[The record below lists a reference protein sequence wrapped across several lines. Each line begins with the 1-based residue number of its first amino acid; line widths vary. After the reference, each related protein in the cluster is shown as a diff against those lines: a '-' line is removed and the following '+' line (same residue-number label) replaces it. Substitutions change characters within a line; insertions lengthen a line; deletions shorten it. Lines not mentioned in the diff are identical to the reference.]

1 MIFLIKEDSSILPKV
16 HLCLT
21 MKCFRWNVV
30 MFVSQSHL
38 IFVSNGLSH
47 WFYALWDRRSYSDL
61 SICNA
66 CCLAIVQLAGH
77 ALVGVHQVTQRVIH
91 LVLMIMATIMMM
103 WCQWWRQWCS
113 ADTDDDGDI
122 CDWSCSSRC
131 SPSDAA
137 CYTAA
142 PPPSASKQ
150 GVQYA
155 TLDIFHFPNREISVR
170 FNAFKQG
177 KHGHQVT
184 PLPFQRWQQPLWLT
198 K

>member
-1 MIFLIKEDSSILPKV
+1 MQIQFENHINLWSERKYTEQIETPGASENPIGWKTNRALATHASVDFNKSRDWKNIEILISLLLDRKHPLIYHHCGIISMHAMIYLIKEDSSILPKV

-91 LVLMIMATIMMM
+91 LVLMMMVTIMIMSMMATM
-103 WCQWWRQWCS
+103 
-113 ADTDDDGDI
+113 
-122 CDWSCSSRC
+122 
-131 SPSDAA
+131 
-137 CYTAA
+137 
-142 PPPSASKQ
+142 
-150 GVQYA
+150 V
-155 TLDIFHFPNREISVR
+155 
-170 FNAFKQG
+170 
-177 KHGHQVT
+177 
-184 PLPFQRWQQPLWLT
+184 
-198 K
+198 

>member
-1 MIFLIKEDSSILPKV
+1 MKENIRELTETLGASENPIGWKTNRALATHASVDFNKSRDWKKIEIPILLLLDLKHTLIYHHCGIISMHAMLYLIKEDSSIL

-91 LVLMIMATIMMM
+91 LVLMMMMVTIMMM
-103 WCQWWRQWCS
+103 S
-113 ADTDDDGDI
+113 MV
-122 CDWSCSSRC
+122 
-131 SPSDAA
+131 AA
-137 CYTAA
+137 M
-142 PPPSASKQ
+142 
-150 GVQYA
+150 V
-155 TLDIFHFPNREISVR
+155 
-170 FNAFKQG
+170 
-177 KHGHQVT
+177 
-184 PLPFQRWQQPLWLT
+184 
-198 K
+198 

>member
-1 MIFLIKEDSSILPKV
+1 MKENIREGIETPEASENPIGWKTNRALATHASVDFNKSRDWKNIEILLSLLLDRKHPLIYHHCGIISMHAMIYLIKEDSSILPKV

-103 WCQWWRQWCS
+103 S
-113 ADTDDDGDI
+113 MM
-122 CDWSCSSRC
+122 
-131 SPSDAA
+131 
-137 CYTAA
+137 
-142 PPPSASKQ
+142 
-150 GVQYA
+150 A
-155 TLDIFHFPNREISVR
+155 TMV
-170 FNAFKQG
+170 
-177 KHGHQVT
+177 
-184 PLPFQRWQQPLWLT
+184 
-198 K
+198 

>member
-1 MIFLIKEDSSILPKV
+1 MQIQFENHINLWSERKYTGTDWDPRSKWKSNRVKNKQGSRHTHLSWFQQKHRLEEHWNPNIIIIGSETRPLIYNHCGIISMQAMIYLIKEDSSILPEV

-47 WFYALWDRRSYSDL
+47 WFYALWDIRSYSDL

-103 WCQWWRQWCS
+103 S
-113 ADTDDDGDI
+113 MV
-122 CDWSCSSRC
+122 
-131 SPSDAA
+131 AA
-137 CYTAA
+137 M
-142 PPPSASKQ
+142 
-150 GVQYA
+150 
-155 TLDIFHFPNREISVR
+155 L
-170 FNAFKQG
+170 
-177 KHGHQVT
+177 
-184 PLPFQRWQQPLWLT
+184 
-198 K
+198 